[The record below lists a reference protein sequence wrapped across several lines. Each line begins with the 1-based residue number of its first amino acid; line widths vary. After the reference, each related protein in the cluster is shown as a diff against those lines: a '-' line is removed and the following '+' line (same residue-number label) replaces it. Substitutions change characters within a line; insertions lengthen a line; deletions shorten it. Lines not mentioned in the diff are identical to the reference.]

1 VRLSQIVAN
10 LLLNA
15 AKFTSPGGRIAI
27 AAARD
32 GDNVR
37 IRLSDN
43 GIGIAAASI
52 DSIFGLFAQSGHSPD
67 RVQDGL
73 GIVFDDWDER
83 LGVRLDR
90 ELICEMIIRYV
101 LSEILVPEAAGRRL
115 FPVRVKKL
123 LGALIMGSTSRT
135 RR

>member
-1 VRLSQIVAN
+1 MGSALYYGDVNGRPAESGAEAAGVAGPRGR
-10 LLLNA
+10 
-15 AKFTSPGGRIAI
+15 SPAQ
-27 AAARD
+27 AAR
-32 GDNVR
+32 R
-37 IRLSDN
+37 IRSLT
-43 GIGIAAASI
+43 
-52 DSIFGLFAQSGHSPD
+52 
-67 RVQDGL
+67 
-73 GIVFDDWDER
+73 DDWDER

-115 FPVRVKKL
+115 FPVRVNKL